1 MRIMPKQCCS
11 SRAPGLNAENVVRAD
26 NDFAKAIMV
35 EPSMIDDPYIQSN
48 IYQMIKNRI
57 NEAKVGVLN
66 VHGNYSIVSGD
77 PYSLCQHFFGLEV
90 TGILKANE
98 IYNGY
103 WYEQKADKL
112 ACFRA
117 PMTCHNNIRLVYP
130 NRSQEA
136 RYWYQ
141 YMTTCTLFNSWDTA
155 AHALNGMDKDGDLVM
170 LTDNE
175 VIGK

>member
-1 MRIMPKQCCS
+1 
-11 SRAPGLNAENVVRAD
+11 
-26 NDFAKAIMV
+26 MV

-130 NRSQEA
+130 NRSQ
-136 RYWYQ
+136 RPG
-141 YMTTCTLFNSWDTA
+141 TGIST
-155 AHALNGMDKDGDLVM
+155 
-170 LTDNE
+170 
-175 VIGK
+175 